1 MEHCLYHVYAI
12 VTTTG
17 ARTCMTAYPCLYSE
31 CQRLVRLA
39 EIEIGEVSGLAF
51 VIEEAEGWRA
61 FDR

>member
-1 MEHCLYHVYAI
+1 
-12 VTTTG
+12 
-17 ARTCMTAYPCLYSE
+17 MTAYPCLYSE